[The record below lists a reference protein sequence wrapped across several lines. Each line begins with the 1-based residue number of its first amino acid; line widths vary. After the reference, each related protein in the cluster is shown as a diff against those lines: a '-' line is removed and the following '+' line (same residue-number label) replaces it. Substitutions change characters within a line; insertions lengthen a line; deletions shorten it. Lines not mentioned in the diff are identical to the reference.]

1 MAEFLAAGTV
11 LSSGRNNY
19 VVQSV
24 LGSGGFGITYKAT
37 VSTTF
42 NGMPAVVTVAVK
54 EHFLKND
61 CERDS
66 TTMSVNCSQPAR
78 ERVERSRR
86 DFAGEA
92 RRLMSV
98 APGQPNI
105 VQVSEV
111 FDANNTSYYVMEY
124 LDGMT
129 LQDYV
134 RQRGVITEQEMRGI
148 MLPIV
153 RAVGHL
159 HRNRITHLD
168 IKPTNIMLTKGAD
181 GRIRPVLI
189 DFGLSKHYNADGAAT
204 STINIQ
210 GFSDG
215 YAPVE
220 QYGGITSFSP
230 ASDVYSLAA
239 TMMFCLLGRA
249 LPKSMTLM
257 SEDVRRLIPCNVSPQ
272 LQSVL
277 TASLYM
283 ESRRRPADADAMLR
297 MLTSAGAVTPTAPSA
312 VHTTPY
318 RPAQPTHT
326 IGSTQTSRHTQMSR
340 PATTV
345 RRPQPAAPSGR
356 SRSVVRGLLVAAIAL
371 VALIGYVLF
380 VPASDEPTAP
390 ESTELPEETED
401 PDYVDEPEATAQPAA
416 EPDRS
421 GKDAKVIH
429 NRPARQ
435 LQKNGIRVP
444 RNSVPGTTVPENIG
458 KNLRDVDKDAKGKGS
473 LKESE
478 RKSVTDD
485 VQQGKSNHSKGSHE
499 EPQSATVTTNISSQV

>member
-318 RPAQPTHT
+318 RPAQPTYT
-326 IGSTQTSRHTQMSR
+326 IGSTQTSRHTHMSR

-356 SRSVVRGLLVAAIAL
+356 SRSVVRGLLVAAIVLVLAGFGIWYYAFVNDKTPDVDTGVMKNYYGTYYMTGYVSNDEGDYQIAMNITIDSDGKVQGRYNYDL
-371 VALIGYVLF
+371 TVKKYGDVPSSYFYLDGNVVDNEGNIVMTSRLYGKDEAFETIKLRLSDDKKYLDGTLENCNSHGRYTVAL
-380 VPASDEPTAP
+380 S
-390 ESTELPEETED
+390 
-401 PDYVDEPEATAQPAA
+401 AA
-416 EPDRS
+416 
-421 GKDAKVIH
+421 K
-429 NRPARQ
+429 
-435 LQKNGIRVP
+435 
-444 RNSVPGTTVPENIG
+444 
-458 KNLRDVDKDAKGKGS
+458 
-473 LKESE
+473 
-478 RKSVTDD
+478 
-485 VQQGKSNHSKGSHE
+485 
-499 EPQSATVTTNISSQV
+499 